1 MNKDQ
6 PMTTTMT
13 TPLCLSCNNEENN
26 RILFQSLS
34 SLLLTKTKKKKS
46 YNLKKTKTATETE
59 ILSDL
64 VNIPKKKR
72 NWTGRVRKKCST
84 QECSS
89 IAKQGGKC
97 ISHGAIKKQRVIKK
111 CSNQGCPNQEVVGG
125 VCVSHG
131 AIKKEA

>member
-64 VNIPKKKR
+64 VTIPKKKR
-72 NWTGRVRKKCST
+72 NWIGRVRNKCST
-84 QECSS
+84 HTSVWLS
-89 IAKQGGKC
+89 RNFGRAY
-97 ISHGAIKKQRVIKK
+97 VL
-111 CSNQGCPNQEVVGG
+111 VL
-125 VCVSHG
+125 
-131 AIKKEA
+131 